1 MKKSIAFLFSK
12 YRYNRKVIRKTIS
25 SIIRICT
32 YIHTYLH
39 IDISTHTYNNVIAKK
54 LEIKLTKGMKDIYKE
69 TERH

>member
-1 MKKSIAFLFSK
+1 MH
-12 YRYNRKVIRKTIS
+12 
-25 SIIRICT
+25 
-32 YIHTYLH
+32 IHTYVH